1 MKKIHQFKID
11 KEHSVIVFATSSN
24 SNYNRFIS
32 VVRTDKPKDYL
43 TGTTVK
49 EMPKNGYIE
58 AGIARL
64 KLYQAENEIKYR
76 IVTSDQKIKYAGT
89 GENSWFTLMAA
100 KLKVDYS
107 KGEMIYEYDKERN
120 RLWEVL

>member
-11 KEHSVIVFATSSN
+11 KEHSVIVFATNSN
-24 SNYNRFIS
+24 SNYNCFIS
-32 VVRTDKPKDYL
+32 VVRTDNTKEYL
-43 TGTTVK
+43 TGTTTK
-49 EMPKNGYIE
+49 EMAKNEYIE

-64 KLYQAENEIKYR
+64 KLFQAENEIKYR
-76 IVTSDQKIKYAGT
+76 IITKEQKIKFAGT

-107 KGEMIYEYDKERN
+107 KGEMIYEYDKEGN
-120 RLWEVL
+120 RLFEVL

>member
-1 MKKIHQFKID
+1 MKKIHQFKIN

-32 VVRTDKPKDYL
+32 VVRTDKPKYYIA
-43 TGTTVK
+43 GTTVK
-49 EMPKNGYIE
+49 EMPKNEYIE
-58 AGIARL
+58 VGMAML
-64 KLYQAENEIKYR
+64 KHYQAENEMKYR

-89 GENSWFTLMAA
+89 GENSWFTLVAA

-107 KGEMIYEYDKERN
+107 KNEMIYEYDKEGN